1 MAHQPL
7 PAVPLLT
14 LREPDLTNISVFP
27 APLSVAEYPLSNS
40 LMVALL
46 IPLLTSDFVAH
57 LIGQCKTYFVSFIY
71 ISEKYVQS
79 VNMAT

>member
-14 LREPDLTNISVFP
+14 LREPDLTNIS
-27 APLSVAEYPLSNS
+27 LSNS